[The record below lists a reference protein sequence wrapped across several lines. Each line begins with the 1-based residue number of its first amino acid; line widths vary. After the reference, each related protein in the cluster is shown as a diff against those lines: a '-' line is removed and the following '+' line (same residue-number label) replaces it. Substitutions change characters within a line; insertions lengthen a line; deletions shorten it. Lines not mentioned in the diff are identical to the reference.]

1 MKKKIGI
8 IGGIAWQ
15 STVEYYRTICQLSQA
30 RFAAEGGTGP
40 ADMPEFSIESVN
52 IRESQSRRGVA
63 GDKASWARFDAYFQA
78 ALQRLQ
84 ASGADFA
91 VIASN
96 TPHNR
101 FDAITRGLDMPVLC
115 MFEVVAQ
122 ACRREGVG
130 RLLILG
136 TEPTMSLPA
145 FPAVLQ
151 RHGVQGRVP
160 TDTADRALVHRLIED
175 LQAGRGDGAA
185 ARLHD
190 LVQRSVAAEP
200 GGRPVVA
207 LACTELPLAFPAHAD
222 DGLFEAGGVLYLN
235 TTALHA
241 RAAFDYAFRA

>member
-30 RFAAEGGTGP
+30 RFTASGGSGP
-40 ADMPEFSIESVN
+40 ADMPEICIESVN
-52 IRESQSRRGVA
+52 IRESQSRRGRP
-63 GDKASWARFDAYFQA
+63 GDEASWARFDAYFQA
-78 ALQRLQ
+78 ALRRLQ

-101 FDAITRGLDMPVLC
+101 YEAITRGLDLPVLSL
-115 MFEVVAQ
+115 FEVVAQ

-145 FPAVLQ
+145 FPEVLQ
-151 RHGVQGRVP
+151 RHGVQSGVP
-160 TDTADRALVHRLIED
+160 TAPADRALVHRLIED
-175 LQAGRGDGAA
+175 LQAGRVGTAA
-185 ARLHD
+185 GELHG
-190 LVQRSVAAEP
+190 LVQRCFAAAP
-200 GGRPVVA
+200 GERPVVA

-222 DGLFEAGGVLYLN
+222 DGLFEVDGVRYVN

-241 RAAFDYAFRA
+241 RAAFDYAMG